1 MNFVQE
7 SFCEKGGKP
16 SNLRL
21 ISSAWVLGILFC
33 IIYLVV
39 KTTAFPAIPN
49 EIILS
54 IVGVL
59 GAKAYQRGKE
69 GIQPAKPE

>member
-1 MNFVQE
+1 MNFIQE
-7 SFCEKGGKP
+7 SFCEKSGKP

-21 ISSAWVLGILFC
+21 ISSAWVFGILFC

-39 KTTAFPAIPN
+39 KTTTFPTIPN

-69 GIQPAKPE
+69 GQVVKPE